1 MNTKAKKQ
9 AIDSVLVH
17 LLDSRQAIKKK
28 SSSFYFAFSRL
39 PRYQAF
45 SIFVL
50 YDFLRQ
56 LDDAADTGNA
66 DAFNALVN
74 SWQTAMIAHDII
86 VTSLSTIGEKVAY
99 IFHVFDIDAQDM
111 LDMIAGQKADL
122 NHVSFE
128 TVQELEVYCYQV
140 AGTVGCMIYTILSG
154 KPIQMMKQDI
164 INVGIAL
171 QLTNI
176 IRDFHEDLLAQ
187 RCFIPKS
194 LLQFDAELSS
204 EDIMLKKEQDI
215 KKALQQLS
223 DIAISH
229 YNCSS
234 KIIQH
239 LDNKTSQ
246 FALELSIEVY
256 KKILLKMIANKFEL
270 SDQRVFVTRTEKIML
285 FQAIAVKYIVA

>member
-66 DAFNALVN
+66 DVFNALVN

-86 VTSLSTIGEKVAY
+86 VTSLSTIGEKLAY

-111 LDMIAGQKADL
+111 LDMIAGQKSDL

-204 EDIMLKKEQDI
+204 EGIMLKKEQDI